1 MKGDL
6 QKLGEDVDPS
16 IDSIS
21 KIQTQILNLTHG
33 KVNIFEDDGSF
44 KSTYEIM
51 KEISQIY
58 DHLSDPEQA
67 DLLETIAG
75 KNRSNEV
82 AALVQNWE
90 QVEKAFDAATNSGG
104 TAQEEQEVYMESI
117 QGHIDQL
124 KSTWQSLSSDTLDRG
139 FITGALS
146 GATEFLSV
154 LDKIVSTLGTMP
166 TLIGG
171 IAAALSFK
179 NVGEPI
185 KFHF

>member
-58 DHLSDPEQA
+58 DHLTDTEQA

-75 KNRSNEV
+75 GLSYPV
-82 AALVQNWE
+82 AQKCA
-90 QVEKAFDAATNSGG
+90 
-104 TAQEEQEVYMESI
+104 
-117 QGHIDQL
+117 
-124 KSTWQSLSSDTLDRG
+124 
-139 FITGALS
+139 
-146 GATEFLSV
+146 
-154 LDKIVSTLGTMP
+154 
-166 TLIGG
+166 
-171 IAAALSFK
+171 
-179 NVGEPI
+179 
-185 KFHF
+185 

>member
-1 MKGDL
+1 
-6 QKLGEDVDPS
+6 
-16 IDSIS
+16 
-21 KIQTQILNLTHG
+21 
-33 KVNIFEDDGSF
+33 
-44 KSTYEIM
+44 
-51 KEISQIY
+51 
-58 DHLSDPEQA
+58 
-67 DLLETIAG
+67 
-75 KNRSNEV
+75 
-82 AALVQNWE
+82 
-90 QVEKAFDAATNSGG
+90 
-104 TAQEEQEVYMESI
+104 MESI

>member
-58 DHLSDPEQA
+58 DHLTDTEQA
-67 DLLETIAG
+67 S
-75 KNRSNEV
+75 R
-82 AALVQNWE
+82 AA
-90 QVEKAFDAATNSGG
+90 
-104 TAQEEQEVYMESI
+104 
-117 QGHIDQL
+117 
-124 KSTWQSLSSDTLDRG
+124 
-139 FITGALS
+139 
-146 GATEFLSV
+146 
-154 LDKIVSTLGTMP
+154 
-166 TLIGG
+166 
-171 IAAALSFK
+171 
-179 NVGEPI
+179 
-185 KFHF
+185 